1 MGDVSPHDAHVQ
13 FLLGMQVVE
22 ALAEANDQKLQLL
35 WYQIRGSERWMET
48 AGADP
53 FCELLSIELLRTL
66 QIKQWTSAERVKRM
80 RAFAKLAEFIR

>member
-1 MGDVSPHDAHVQ
+1 MENGETRMSYDR
-13 FLLGMQVVE
+13 FLLGMRAVE
-22 ALAEANDQKLQLL
+22 AVEAADDPALQLL
-35 WYQIRGSERWMET
+35 WYQIRGSARWMET